1 MAIGG
6 GASPSWE
13 AQIVDGVLKLNRQ
26 TLRLNVVSDLD
37 TAVHRLLAGETIFL
51 SARADVVNAVRRT
64 VEMTHG
70 KQATHPAQNV

>member
-1 MAIGG
+1 MAIAG

-13 AQIVDGVLKLNRQ
+13 AQIVDGVLTLNRQ

-51 SARADVVNAVRRT
+51 SARADVVYRVRAT
-64 VEMTHG
+64 LGMVSGNG
-70 KQATHPAQNV
+70 K